1 MRAAEMPSAGA
12 ARSPEIAKSATEWG
26 VVMLVTTN
34 HVASSRF
41 EAAATQTSMMPTGVR
56 WARPNMTR
64 NAAMSEQAARSN
76 VTKGT
81 IQSSHDKRSRATTHA
96 RLDSD
101 ANTRPMIHLR
111 RIGPWVANVPRS
123 ALGDSLPARGCNS
136 RPSFTA
142 TCPEYS
148 GQPAVKW
155 THNRPASLRLLR
167 GRVAKPLS
175 LLSCC
180 FRGQRSIHR
189 WVSKLKEEFLQDRLE
204 QWREGN
210 VLANL
215 DTVGPS
221 LDLVSRD
228 AS

>member
-1 MRAAEMPSAGA
+1 M
-12 ARSPEIAKSATEWG
+12 
-26 VVMLVTTN
+26 VVTTN
-34 HVASSRF
+34 HVAISRF

-81 IQSSHDKRSRATTHA
+81 TKSSLDKRSRATTHA
-96 RLDSD
+96 RLDSK

-111 RIGPWVANVPRS
+111 RIGPWVANAPRS
-123 ALGDSLPARGCNS
+123 VLGDSWPARGCNS
-136 RPSFTA
+136 RPSLTA
-142 TCPEYS
+142 TYPEYC
-148 GQPAVKW
+148 GQLAVIW
-155 THNRPASLRLLR
+155 TQNRAASLRLLR
-167 GRVAKPLS
+167 RRVAKPLNP
-175 LLSCC
+175 LSCC
-180 FRGQRSIHR
+180 FPSHRSIHR
-189 WVSKLKEEFLQDRLE
+189 SVSKLKEEFLQDRLE

-221 LDLVSRD
+221 LDLFSRN